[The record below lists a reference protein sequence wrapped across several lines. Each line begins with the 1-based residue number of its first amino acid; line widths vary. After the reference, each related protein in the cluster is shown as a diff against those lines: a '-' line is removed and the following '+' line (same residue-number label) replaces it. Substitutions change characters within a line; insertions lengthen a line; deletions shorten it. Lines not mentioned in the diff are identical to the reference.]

1 MAETT
6 TTTGTAP
13 AAGGEGQTPQ
23 QTNQQPTTPTAEQRT
38 AFQKFWDSLFGGK
51 EEPAP
56 GSGEGTKKDGDPAP
70 KEGEGTKQEP
80 QGGKSYSEADVEA
93 KDAEAKQ
100 KAEET
105 GAPAGAMVLPDGRVV
120 TGKTSSLL
128 GASAALL
135 LNALK
140 AMAGIRSDMNLIS
153 NQVIEPIS
161 ALKIQSLGHHNPRL
175 HSDEVLIALAISALT
190 NPLADMARA
199 QLGTLRGCDAHFS
212 VIISEEDIKLYKRL
226 GIHVSCEPKYESKR
240 LYHK

>member
-1 MAETT
+1 MDFLTLKQSVRSRLKEETRPIVLY
-6 TTTGTAP
+6 GMGDGADKIL
-13 AAGGEGQTPQ
+13 AQFDRLGIRASGVFASDEFARGNLFHGFSVRKLSDA
-23 QTNQQPTTPTAEQRT
+23 TAE
-38 AFQKFWDSLFGGK
+38 L
-51 EEPAP
+51 
-56 GSGEGTKKDGDPAP
+56 
-70 KEGEGTKQEP
+70 
-80 QGGKSYSEADVEA
+80 
-93 KDAEAKQ
+93 
-100 KAEET
+100 
-105 GAPAGAMVLPDGRVV
+105 
-120 TGKTSSLL
+120 
-128 GASAALL
+128 
-135 LNALK
+135 
-140 AMAGIRSDMNLIS
+140 MARIRCDMNLIT